1 MMMMIGCFRAARF
14 ARASVRAGDGDACA
28 RDVSSASRMDV
39 CVCAMRV
46 TDGDV
51 VDGRC
56 VGCET
61 YSGELEGADYD
72 LRERRRG
79 SDFESFIV

>member
-1 MMMMIGCFRAARF
+1 MMIGCFRAARTSGRRF
-14 ARASVRAGDGDACA
+14 ARAMAMRGRGMSRVRRVWMC
-28 RDVSSASRMDV
+28 V
-39 CVCAMRV
+39 CVMRV
-46 TDGDV
+46 TDGDM

-61 YSGELEGADYD
+61 HSGELEGADYD